1 MQPHG
6 GQAHPLQWHARA
18 PVPTTPGEVWF
29 ASPLALLGAAG
40 GVACR
45 GKTGK
50 GGRGLGRLRSVPI
63 RFAFAST
70 TRRIDDS
77 ARGCMPGRRGTRW
90 CVLASYIDSPGL
102 VAQSG
107 PTCQWAPGHLSVLR
121 RAAARRSLTER
132 RRAGG
137 GGGPSV
143 RSRRARRPP
152 VAHVGVRRRC
162 RARCRALPAGA
173 ALTAARGDHPGRHV
187 KDRPGRRVAPLPLLP
202 AASRAGGDSTRDRAT
217 PRSAR
222 TGTYRYTAS
231 AG

>member
-137 GGGPSV
+137 GGVRPSD
-143 RSRRARRPP
+143 
-152 VAHVGVRRRC
+152 H
-162 RARCRALPAGA
+162 
-173 ALTAARGDHPGRHV
+173 AARGGRPSRMWGCAGGAGLAVVRCPPGRLS
-187 KDRPGRRVAPLPLLP
+187 RPRVGIIP
-202 AASRAGGDSTRDRAT
+202 DDT
-217 PRSAR
+217 
-222 TGTYRYTAS
+222 
-231 AG
+231 